1 VNIGVD
7 DDFYDWGDHRVSSNI
22 YHGPGNTTL
31 SHSVV
36 IVGYDHD
43 DLGDLYWIVKNSW
56 GPAWGDRGYIF
67 ISAAANDGFVGPAGV
82 AGILTSGILVESET
96 Y

>member
-1 VNIGVD
+1 
-7 DDFYDWGDHRVSSNI
+7 
-22 YHGPGNTTL
+22 
-31 SHSVV
+31 V